1 MKTVYIGAAIDLAQ
15 DLNPFDAMS
24 KILIESKSMHDCLIF
39 RPDTAWNNARAM
51 NESGIEYLMSV
62 NNWALDNADLA
73 VFSISSKVYSQGVA
87 MEVARRLESGRP
99 TAIIADKMGLYL
111 KGLILNNPKCL
122 VYDSLEDF
130 KSSFDVDYQFL
141 SDLNLDI
148 GKADYEGV

>member
-24 KILIESKSMHDCLIF
+24 NILTNSRSMNDCLIF
-39 RPDTAWNNARAM
+39 RPDTAWNNARMM

-73 VFSISSKVYSQGVA
+73 VFYITSKVYSQGVA
-87 MEVARRLESGRP
+87 MEVARRLESGNA
-99 TAIIADKMGLYL
+99 TIIIADKLGLYL
-111 KGLILNNPKCL
+111 RGLIRNNDRCL
-122 VYDSLEDF
+122 IYDCLEDF
-130 KSSFDVDYQFL
+130 KSSFDNDY
-141 SDLNLDI
+141 SSIYAAHSI